1 MADHS
6 TTSHGAPAGSHDG
19 HADEHHGIAHTAS
32 VKVLLGTWGALM
44 VLTVLTVL
52 ATRIDLGTNTNLAL
66 AMLIAVIKASLVCV
80 FFMHLKYDKLF
91 HTVVLI
97 GGILTAALF
106 VGYTLLDSNQ
116 YQDSVH
122 WNRNQPVAPPFGP
135 RPLNN

>member
-66 AMLIAVIKASLVCV
+66 AMLVAVIKASLVCV
-80 FFMHLKYDKLF
+80 FFMHLKYDKKVLTWSF
-91 HTVVLI
+91 YSGVVLA
-97 GGILTAALF
+97 LLVYLVVLF
-106 VGYTLLDSNQ
+106 VFNF
-116 YQDSVH
+116 
-122 WNRNQPVAPPFGP
+122 FG
-135 RPLNN
+135 